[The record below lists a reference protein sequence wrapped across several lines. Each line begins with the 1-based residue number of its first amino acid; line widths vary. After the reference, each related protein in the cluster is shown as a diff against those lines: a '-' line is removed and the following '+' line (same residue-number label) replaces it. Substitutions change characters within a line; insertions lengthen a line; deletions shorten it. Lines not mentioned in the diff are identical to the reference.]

1 MKFLGLLLRF
11 WSCAFSILI
20 GLFLTALALL
30 IVVTNIQNL
39 DMSMLPWWKGGILTA
54 WLAILGLAGILA
66 GGLALLNR
74 LKPLQVIYTLAA
86 FVLIVYGFFINMAF
100 RFSGR
105 PGAISAAWLA
115 LGALLAFLGSLTLFG
130 KPRRS

>member
-1 MKFLGLLLRF
+1 VKFLGLLLRF

>member
-1 MKFLGLLLRF
+1 
-11 WSCAFSILI
+11 
-20 GLFLTALALL
+20 
-30 IVVTNIQNL
+30 
-39 DMSMLPWWKGGILTA
+39 
-54 WLAILGLAGILA
+54 LAILGLTGLLA

>member
-1 MKFLGLLLRF
+1 MKFFGLLLRF
-11 WSCAFSILI
+11 WSCAFSILL

-54 WLAILGLAGILA
+54 WLAILGLTGILA

-105 PGAISAAWLA
+105 QGAISAACLA

>member
-1 MKFLGLLLRF
+1 MKLFGLLLRF
-11 WSCAFSILI
+11 WSCAFSILV

-39 DMSMLPWWKGGILTA
+39 DMPILPWWKGGVLTA

-74 LKPLQVIYTLAA
+74 FRPLQAIYTLAA

-105 PGAISAAWLA
+105 QGAINAAWLA
-115 LGALLAFLGSLTLFG
+115 LGALVAFLGSLTQFG

>member
-1 MKFLGLLLRF
+1 MKFFGLLLRF

-20 GLFLTALALL
+20 GMFLTALALL

-39 DMSMLPWWKGGILTA
+39 DMSMLPWWKGGVLTA
-54 WLAILGLAGILA
+54 WLGILGLAGILA

-115 LGALLAFLGSLTLFG
+115 LGALLAFLGSLTLFS

>member
-1 MKFLGLLLRF
+1 VKFFGLLLRF
-11 WSCAFSILI
+11 WSCAFSILV

-39 DMSMLPWWKGGILTA
+39 DMPMLPWWKGGVLTA

-74 LKPLQVIYTLAA
+74 FRPLQAIYTLAA

-105 PGAISAAWLA
+105 QGAIDAAWLA
-115 LGALLAFLGSLTLFG
+115 LGALVAFLGSLTQVG

>member
-1 MKFLGLLLRF
+1 LKFLGLLLRF

>member
-1 MKFLGLLLRF
+1 VKFFGLLLRF

-54 WLAILGLAGILA
+54 GLAILGLTGILA